1 MSERT
6 QRRLAAI
13 VSADVVGYSR
23 LVGADETGTL
33 AALRAHRN
41 EMIDPKIAEHG
52 GRIVKSM
59 GDGLLLEFASVVDA
73 AQCAIAVQQGMT
85 ERNRNVDDDR
95 RIVFRFGI
103 NLGDIV
109 IDGEDILGD
118 GVNVAARLQETS
130 APGGLALSGLAYES
144 LGSLVNA
151 AFEDSG
157 QQEFKNI
164 ARPVQVWRWSPDR
177 PATRPAV
184 DPTAQPVAVADKPAI
199 AVLPFTNMSAD
210 PEQEYFADG
219 IAEDIITGLSR
230 FRNFLVIARNTT
242 FTYKGQ
248 AVDVAKVSRDL
259 HARYVV
265 EGSVRKSGNRIRV
278 TAQLIDGDSG
288 THIWAERYDG
298 VLEDIFDLQD
308 EITSSIVSAVAPQS
322 LHAEVRRAS
331 DRRDTDLGTWELLMQ
346 ARWHMGRYNREDATE
361 AIRIFQEVIARDSGN
376 VQALGWLALM
386 NSIRARFGWAAD
398 PAAARAESLAAAQ
411 QAVSL
416 DAMDATGHAIAGLT
430 MIFDRRFEEAIAS
443 CRRAVELNPNLA
455 LGHGL
460 LAGALGVSGHYE
472 EALPALHMAQ
482 RLSPLDPELSV
493 FKMAVGLG
501 AFAAGR
507 YEDVLRLADEVIS
520 ANPNLPPPHR
530 QKAAAYAMLDRL
542 DEAHREIERLLDL
555 MPDLTLAKVRQFVPT
570 PPEATERHIEALR
583 KAGLPE

>member
-1 MSERT
+1 ME
-6 QRRLAAI
+6 RRLAAI
-13 VSADVVGYSR
+13 MAADVVGYSR
-23 LVGADETGTL
+23 LIRADEEGTI
-33 AALRAHRN
+33 AALQVLRADL
-41 EMIDPKIAEHG
+41 IDPKLDEHN
-52 GRIVKSM
+52 GRIVKLM
-59 GDGLLLEFASVVDA
+59 GDGMLAEFPSVVDA
-73 AQCAIAVQQGMT
+73 VRAAIETQQAVADHNSVLP
-85 ERNRNVDDDR
+85 ENK
-95 RIVFRFGI
+95 RIEFRVGI
-103 NLGDIV
+103 NLGDVV
-109 IDGEDILGD
+109 IDGDDIQGD
-118 GVNVAARLQETS
+118 GVNVAARLEGL
-130 APGGLALSGLAYES
+130 AEPGGICISGSVYEQVRDRIDLPFKD
-144 LGSLVNA
+144 LGEQKV
-151 AFEDSG
+151 
-157 QQEFKNI
+157 KNI
-164 ARPVQVWRWSPDR
+164 GRPIQVWRWSPDQ
-177 PATRPAV
+177 PATTPAV

-331 DRRDTDLGTWELLMQ
+331 DRRDADLGTWELLMQ

-416 DAMDATGHAIAGLT
+416 DAMDAMGHAIAGFMLLW
-430 MIFDRRFEEAIAS
+430 DRRFEEAVAS

-460 LAGALGVSGHYE
+460 LAATLGISGHYE
-472 EALPALHMAQ
+472 EALPALHMAK

-501 AFAAGR
+501 AFAACR
-507 YEDVLRLADEVIS
+507 YEDVLRLADEVIT

-542 DEAHREIERLLDL
+542 DEAQREIERLLDL

>member
-1 MSERT
+1 ME
-6 QRRLAAI
+6 RRLAAI
-13 VSADVVGYSR
+13 MAADVVGYSR
-23 LVGADETGTL
+23 LIRADEEGTI
-33 AALRAHRN
+33 AALQVLRADL
-41 EMIDPKIAEHG
+41 IDPKLDEHN
-52 GRIVKSM
+52 GRIVKLM
-59 GDGLLLEFASVVDA
+59 GDGMLAEFPSVVDA
-73 AQCAIAVQQGMT
+73 VRAAIETQQAVADHNSVLP
-85 ERNRNVDDDR
+85 ENK
-95 RIVFRFGI
+95 RIEFRVGI
-103 NLGDIV
+103 NLGDVV
-109 IDGEDILGD
+109 IDGDDIQGD
-118 GVNVAARLQETS
+118 GVNVAARLEGL
-130 APGGLALSGLAYES
+130 AEPGGICISGSVYEQVRDRIDLPFKD
-144 LGSLVNA
+144 LGEQKV
-151 AFEDSG
+151 
-157 QQEFKNI
+157 KNI
-164 ARPVQVWRWSPDR
+164 SRPIQVWRWSPDQ
-177 PATRPAV
+177 PATTPAV
-184 DPTAQPVAVADKPAI
+184 DPTAQLVAVADKPAI

-331 DRRDTDLGTWELLMQ
+331 DRRDADLGTWELLMQ

-386 NSIRARFGWAAD
+386 NSIRARWGWAAD

-416 DAMDATGHAIAGLT
+416 DAMDAMGHAIAGFTLVW
-430 MIFDRRFEEAIAS
+430 DRRFEEAVAS

-460 LAGALGVSGHYE
+460 LAAALGISGHYE
-472 EALPALHMAQ
+472 EALPALHMAK

-507 YEDVLRLADEVIS
+507 YEDVLRLADEVIT

-555 MPDLTLAKVRQFVPT
+555 MPDLTLAMVRQFLPT
-570 PPEATERHIEALR
+570 PPEIIERHIEALR